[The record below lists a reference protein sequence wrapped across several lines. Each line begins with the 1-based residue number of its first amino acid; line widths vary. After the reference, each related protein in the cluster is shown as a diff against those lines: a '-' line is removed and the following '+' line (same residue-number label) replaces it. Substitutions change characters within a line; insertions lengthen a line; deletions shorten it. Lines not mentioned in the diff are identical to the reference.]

1 MAPGAP
7 FSVNPS
13 SLSTSLGNL
22 TENTY
27 SILRADILACRL
39 RPGQRLKIHEIC
51 SRLRVSPGA
60 VREALSRLSA
70 EELVVSE
77 AQKGFR
83 VAPVRVD
90 DLEDLTRTRIEI
102 ECMCLRRAIGIG
114 GIEWETGLVAAS
126 HRLTRIASPLDSDAW
141 AHAHAQYHLA
151 LVDACDSAWLLR
163 LRALLYAQSERYR
176 RLSLSSARIERDVDA
191 EHRALVEAALARD
204 AARACALLA
213 DHLSLTAALVR
224 SLEEKWHAPHAS
236 EPVVASSSDQHLVP
250 SRSLHVP

>member
-1 MAPGAP
+1 MARGVL
-7 FSVNPS
+7 FRVNPTS
-13 SLSTSLGNL
+13 PSTSLGNL

-39 RPGQRLKIHEIC
+39 RPGQQLKIHEIC
-51 SRLRVSPGA
+51 SRLHVSPGA

-70 EELVVSE
+70 EELVVSK

-102 ECMCLRRAIGIG
+102 ECMCLRRAIGVG
-114 GIEWETGLVAAS
+114 GIEWETGLVAAR
-126 HRLTRIASPLDSDAW
+126 HRLTRIASPLDSDEW

-151 LVDACDSAWLLR
+151 LVEACDSAWLLR
-163 LRALLYAQSERYR
+163 IRALLYAQSERYR
-176 RLSLSSARIERDVDA
+176 RLSLSGARIGRDVDA

-204 AARACALLA
+204 AGKACRLLA

-224 SLEEKWHAPHAS
+224 SLEEKWHQPIDHPLPA
-236 EPVVASSSDQHLVP
+236 EEER
-250 SRSLHVP
+250 SRIAG